1 MRLQPDNPFD
11 PRLPFSREDARAADI
26 KLRDLLSQQYQ
37 RLFFDVYI
45 CRGTPVT
52 TARLAHAALAVN
64 APGSHASHSTAAAI
78 WGAVVPDSE
87 FVHVSVPDEQPRCER
102 RGIKAHRAAPH
113 AVVTEHAGVR
123 LSSPLDCLLEMASA
137 GVGLVD
143 LVVAGDSL
151 LKRGRFT
158 LNQLKQAANGW
169 TGRGAKVAR
178 RAARLM
184 RMGVDSPMESRLRLL
199 IVLAGLPEPQVNLIV
214 RHRDGSWSL
223 RFDLYF
229 AEWKLI
235 IEYDGD
241 QHSLTWKNDIRRREL
256 IDQLGWRIVVVHRE
270 GIYQDPRETLDR
282 ISSALRERGARRVR
296 RTYQAEYARY
306 FPGRNVAIAA

>member
-1 MRLQPDNPFD
+1 MRLQTDNPFD
-11 PRLPFSREDARAADI
+11 PRLPFSREDARAAGI
-26 KLRDLLSQQYQ
+26 KLRDLLSQRYE
-37 RLFFDVYI
+37 RLFFDVYV

-52 TARLAHAALAVN
+52 TARLAAAALAVS
-64 APGSHASHSTAAAI
+64 APGSYVSHSTAAAI

-87 FVHVSVPDEQPRCER
+87 FVHVSVPEEQPRSER
-102 RGIKAHRAAPH
+102 RGIKAHRAA
-113 AVVTEHAGVR
+113 AGSRVIDHAGVR

-151 LKRGRFT
+151 LKRQRFT
-158 LNQLKQAANGW
+158 LDQLKHAATGW

-184 RMGVDSPMESRLRLL
+184 RRGVDSPMESRLRML

-214 RHRDGSWSL
+214 RHRDGTWRL

-229 AEWKLI
+229 GELKLI
-235 IEYDGD
+235 IEYDGE
-241 QHSLTWKNDIRRREL
+241 QHSGTWKDDIRRREL
-256 IDQLGWRIVVVHRE
+256 IDEQGWRIIVVHRE
-270 GIYQDPRETLDR
+270 GIYQNPRETLDR
-282 ISSALRERGARRVR
+282 ISDALRERGARRVR
-296 RTYQAEYARY
+296 RTYKAEYARY
-306 FPGRNVAIAA
+306 FPGRAGAIAA